1 MYQPLKKQAFI
12 IWQFWIQDQTLGA
25 SPGHI
30 FHRLWQCSHGVILF
44 EGANVCPK
52 ILVLNLEMKLDDC
65 VKNGSKWIRMR
76 AWDGLHL
83 LLRPPSSCQ
92 NSNCP
97 KALHRS
103 APVAA
108 MLHPNAFFG
117 LATNITNSNFDWG
130 VTENITIQE
139 IHRNTP
145 VLLQLLTFCQN
156 IRTTQ
161 MRLLRYCAAF
171 WCFLWDVLGGLSRV
185 AGTSGNPHSAET
197 LLLRKDVEIAFPV

>member
-139 IHRNTP
+139 IHRNTKNHKSTCSSLIP
-145 VLLQLLTFCQN
+145 
-156 IRTTQ
+156 
-161 MRLLRYCAAF
+161 
-171 WCFLWDVLGGLSRV
+171 
-185 AGTSGNPHSAET
+185 P
-197 LLLRKDVEIAFPV
+197 